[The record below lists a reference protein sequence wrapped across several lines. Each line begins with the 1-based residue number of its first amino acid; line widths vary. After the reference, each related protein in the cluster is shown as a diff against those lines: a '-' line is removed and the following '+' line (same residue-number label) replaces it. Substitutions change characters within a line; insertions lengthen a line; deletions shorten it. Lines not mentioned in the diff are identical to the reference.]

1 MHKHRQLPGWFPV
14 FLFPAVLIYYEI
26 IFRISTAGG
35 FPLEGTFY
43 MLLFSLVY
51 SGIAWLIASCSRRKK
66 VNYGLTLGWLI
77 LSMAPYLIEYF
88 VYRKFNIYYDLNT
101 CFNGAVDAVTTY
113 IRDLLAMI
121 FSWHGISR
129 IVLFLLPSVLFG
141 IFGLRYA
148 TPEKPGL
155 RKQLAAVVLLVLLVL
170 MANLGISRSAILS
183 ALCGQEYNF
192 QGVVSSMGLMTGL
205 RLDVKAIFA
214 QDEPESFEA
223 VAVVPPVVVTP
234 PAQPSAPSEEPQ
246 DSTVPTEPEVV
257 YTPNV
262 MDLNF
267 DGVPGWANLQ
277 EMNAYVST
285 LTPSMKN
292 AYTGLFEGKNLILIT
307 AEAFSAEAI
316 DPELTPTLYRLATK
330 GIQFTDYYQPN
341 SCGTTGGEFQVV
353 MGMAPGKGGSSFL
366 ATSRQNNYFTM
377 GSQLDRLGYYGVAYH
392 NNSMTYYD
400 RHKTH
405 NNLGYSEGFVA
416 VGSGL
421 EDHLSASVWPRSDVE
436 MFTATVPTY
445 IDKQPFNVYYM
456 TYSGHATYT
465 RSGNAFSKKHWDRV
479 AHLDCNDVIKGY
491 LASQLEFEDAMTYLV
506 EELEKAGILN
516 DTVIC
521 ISSDHFPYGL
531 DDGSWN
537 VHNSNLSKFYGYQ
550 TTNYIQRDHSRLILW
565 CGILEEMDP
574 IVVDTP
580 TCSVD
585 ILPTL
590 SNLFGTEFD
599 SRLMVGRDVFSD
611 AMPLMFNIFHD
622 WKTEY
627 GTYIASEQVF
637 YPADPSVEIPEGY
650 VDAVKTIVR
659 NKLRYCKW
667 VLETDYYRHLFP
679 EQ

>member
-1 MHKHRQLPGWFPV
+1 MHKHHQLPGWFSA
-14 FLFPAVLIYYEI
+14 FLFPAVLIYYEFL
-26 IFRISTAGG
+26 FRISTAGG
-35 FPLEGTFY
+35 FPPEGTFY
-43 MLLFSLVY
+43 MLLFSLIY
-51 SGIAWLIASCSRRKK
+51 SGIAWLIASCSRHKK
-66 VNYGLTLGWLI
+66 ANYGLTLGWLI
-77 LSMAPYLIEYF
+77 LSAALYLIQYF

-113 IRDLLAMI
+113 IRDLLLMI
-121 FSWHGISR
+121 FSWHGLSR

-141 IFGLRYA
+141 IFGLRHA
-148 TPEKPGL
+148 TPENPGL
-155 RKQLAAVVLLVLLVL
+155 RRQIAAAVVLVLLVL
-170 MANLGISRSAILS
+170 MTNLGISRSATLS

-192 QGVVSSMGLMTGL
+192 QGAVSSMGLMTGL
-205 RLDVKAIFA
+205 RLDVKALLSE
-214 QDEPESFEA
+214 DEPESFES
-223 VAVVPPVVVTP
+223 VAIVPPVVTP
-234 PAQPSAPSEEPQ
+234 ALHPSAPTQSE
-246 DSTVPTEPEVV
+246 DSTGSTEPAPVV
-257 YTPNV
+257 YAPNV
-262 MDLNF
+262 MELNF
-267 DGVPGWANLQ
+267 DAVPNRGNLK
-277 EMNAYVST
+277 ELNDYVSS

-292 AYTGLFEGKNLILIT
+292 EYTGLFQGKNLILIT
-307 AEAFSAEAI
+307 AEAFSAEMI

-353 MGMAPGKGGSSFL
+353 MGMSPGKGGSSFR

-377 GSQLDRLGYYGVAYH
+377 GNQLNRLGYYGVAYH
-392 NNSMTYYD
+392 NNTQTYYD
-400 RHKTH
+400 RNKTH
-405 NNLGYSEGFVA
+405 NNLGYSQGFVA
-416 VGSGL
+416 IGSGL
-421 EDHLSASVWPRSDVE
+421 EDHLSTRVWPRSDVE

-456 TYSGHATYT
+456 TYSGHAIYT
-465 RSGNAFSKKHWDRV
+465 RSGNSFTNKHWDRV

-491 LASQLEFEDAMTYLV
+491 LASQLEFEDAMTYLM
-506 EELEKAGILN
+506 EELEKAGILDN
-516 DTVIC
+516 TVIC

-537 VHNSNLSKFYGYQ
+537 GKNSNLSKFYGYP

-565 CGILEEMDP
+565 CGILEDMDP

-611 AMPLMFNIFHD
+611 AMPLMFNVYHD

-627 GTYIASEQVF
+627 GTYLASEQTF
-637 YPADPSVEIPEGY
+637 YPADESIEIPEGY

-659 NKLRYCKW
+659 NKLRYCKG
-667 VLETDYYRHLFP
+667 VLETDYYRYLFAT
-679 EQ
+679 E